1 MKKKDGYWEQ
11 YESLKKRCP
20 DREIISLKEA
30 CDLFGISRQTATNWI
45 QDKQNPF
52 PAKKI
57 GKSYF
62 IPLAKLASYLC

>member
-11 YESLKKRCP
+11 YESLKKRFP
-20 DREIISLKEA
+20 DREAISLPEV
-30 CDLFGISRQTATNWI
+30 CSLLGISRSTAARWI
-45 QDKQNPF
+45 QDKKNPF

-57 GKSYF
+57 GGAYL